1 MNIYFEIE
9 KHPKAVHQRQN
20 PKNIWFGKISVRQQ
34 HSTNKIIGK
43 EKIGKNTAAYTLEM
57 QIKMIYWAF
66 LSSISGQRANEGVT
80 LSIFL

>member
-1 MNIYFEIE
+1 MNIYLEIE

-20 PKNIWFGKISVRQQ
+20 QNWFGKISVRQQ
-34 HSTNKIIGK
+34 HSTKQMTGK
-43 EKIGKNTAAYTLEM
+43 EQNWKNIAAYTLEM
-57 QIKMIYWAF
+57 QIKMRYGAF

>member
-1 MNIYFEIE
+1 MNIYLEIE

-20 PKNIWFGKISVRQQ
+20 QKNIWFGKISVRQQ
-34 HSTNKIIGK
+34 HSMNKITGK
-43 EKIGKNTAAYTLEM
+43 EKIVKNIAACTVEM

-66 LSSISGQRANEGVT
+66 LSSISGKRANEGGT